1 MKRKYFEILF
11 VNMTV
16 GPDVDHAR
24 WIELVQSITSGD
36 DRGVEELYAILQ
48 NTVRANLSRYVW
60 PQATEDG
67 IHEVLI
73 VVLEA
78 IRRGALRD
86 PARLMG
92 FVKKVSQRHAV
103 AQIRHAMFRRRRFET
118 SETDLPAPGDLP
130 DTRLDRDQQLTRLRK
145 IMRGLNGRDR
155 EILERFYL
163 REQPRAQIC
172 EEMRLTDTQFR
183 LFKSRAITRCTILAS
198 TSQPVHS
205 ESRIA

>member
-1 MKRKYFEILF
+1 MSGGPEI
-11 VNMTV
+11 
-16 GPDVDHAR
+16 DHAR
-24 WIELVQSITSGD
+24 WVELVRTITSGD

-48 NTVRANLSRYVW
+48 STVRANLSRYVS

-92 FVKKVSQRHAV
+92 FVKRVSQRHAV
-103 AQIRHAMFRRRRFET
+103 AQIRHAMFRRRRFAA
-118 SETDLPAPGDLP
+118 SITDAPAPDDSP
-130 DTRLDRDQQLTRLRK
+130 DSRLDRDQQLARVRK
-145 IMRGLNGRDR
+145 IMRVLNGRDR

-172 EEMRLTDTQFR
+172 GEMRLTDTQFR
-183 LFKSRAITRCTILAS
+183 LFKSRAIARCTMLAAIHQ
-198 TSQPVHS
+198 TSINRPGRS
-205 ESRIA
+205 ESHIA